1 MSAAVAKNGANSTD
15 LRVVVLVSS
24 FVFVV
29 DCCCCCIV
37 CVTVTTVGRGVN
49 DDNAMDE

>member
-1 MSAAVAKNGANSTD
+1 VSAAVAKNGANSTD
-15 LRVVVLVSS
+15 LRVVVLGSS

-37 CVTVTTVGRGVN
+37 CVTVCRGVN